1 MEIVLDANSK
11 ITLEGNSYY
20 TSLTNEDLEG
30 NNIVKG
36 DYEFTQYDEQSISRP
51 SGGQSG
57 GQPGGQP
64 PNRPGEDEDDDEE
77 DVAMK
82 LSFSLLINLC
92 LILSIILWLWFIK

>member
-1 MEIVLDANSK
+1 MDANSK
-11 ITLEGNSYY
+11 ITLKGNSYY
-20 TSLTNEDLEG
+20 TSLTNADSEG
-30 NNIVKG
+30 NNIIKG
-36 DYEFTQYDEQSISRP
+36 DYEFSQYDEQSISRP

-77 DVAMK
+77 DGAMK

-92 LILSIILWLWFIK
+92 LILSIIL